1 MKKIEVTTITSV
13 KEIHEQKTFE
23 LNTIARN
30 PLLVKDKSPIN
41 VAQSEK
47 RKMFRFGEKA
57 HKLAKIIAALDG
69 KTIQDYIDDLVTKD
83 ARKRYPK
90 IYKDNFPN
98 D

>member
-1 MKKIEVTTITSV
+1 MKKYKVTSV
-13 KEIHEQKTFE
+13 TSVQEIFEQQTKGLIPT
-23 LNTIARN
+23 A
-30 PLLVKDKSPIN
+30 
-41 VAQSEK
+41 AEK

-83 ARKRYPK
+83 AKKRYPK